1 MDRRAQSTV
10 PRPSPARVV
19 HRLPTAPDPRI
30 DIVPKIAAD
39 TVHAHRDLVRRKI
52 FDAFAELMDERSFDA
67 ITMAQIAAR
76 ADIGRTAIY
85 HHFNNKEAVVVAFAT
100 EETQHYLADLR
111 RDLDLVPDPVA
122 RIRVYLRHQLRAGQ
136 QFHTGMGGILYHLLS
151 EEAMEKIHDHVAAV
165 EEVLEQI
172 LDEGIASGAF
182 RVSDR
187 KAAMSL
193 LHAALATRQLPVGA
207 VEEFVL
213 RGLGHMS

>member
-1 MDRRAQSTV
+1 M
-10 PRPSPARVV
+10 
-19 HRLPTAPDPRI
+19 
-30 DIVPKIAAD
+30 PKIAAE
-39 TVHAHRDLVRRKI
+39 TLPAHRDLVRRRI
-52 FDAFAELMDERSFDA
+52 FDAFAQLMDERSFDA

-76 ADIGRTAIY
+76 AEIGRTAIY
-85 HHFNNKEAVVVAFAT
+85 HHFKDKEAVVVAFAT

-122 RIRVYLRHQLRAGQ
+122 KIRVYLRHQLRAGQ

-165 EEVLEQI
+165 EEVLEHI
-172 LDEGIASGAF
+172 LDEGIDSGAF

-193 LHAALATRQLPVGA
+193 LHAALATRQLPVPA

>member
-1 MDRRAQSTV
+1 MSTRTPAGRAVRPV
-10 PRPSPARVV
+10 PPSPA
-19 HRLPTAPDPRI
+19 PRI
-30 DIVPKIAAD
+30 DTVPKIAAE
-39 TVHAHRDLVRRKI
+39 TLPAHRDLVRRRI
-52 FDAFAELMDERSFDA
+52 FDAFAQLMDERSFDA

-76 ADIGRTAIY
+76 AEIGRTAIY
-85 HHFNNKEAVVVAFAT
+85 HHFKDKEAVVVAFAT

-122 RIRVYLRHQLRAGQ
+122 KIRVYLRHQLRAGQ

-165 EEVLEQI
+165 EEVLEHI

-182 RVSDR
+182 QVGDR

-193 LHAALATRQLPVGA
+193 LHAALATRQLPVPA

-213 RGLGHMS
+213 RGLGHMA

>member
-1 MDRRAQSTV
+1 MDLRPRAAHQ
-10 PRPSPARVV
+10 PAG
-19 HRLPTAPDPRI
+19 RLPPRI
-30 DIVPKIAAD
+30 VTVPKIAAE
-39 TVHAHRDLVRRKI
+39 TLPAHRDLVRRRI
-52 FDAFAELMDERSFDA
+52 FDAFAALMDERSFDA

-76 ADIGRTAIY
+76 AEIGRTAIY
-85 HHFNNKEAVVVAFAT
+85 HHFKDKEAVVVAFAT

-111 RDLDLVPDPVA
+111 RDLELVPDPVA

-193 LHAALATRQLPVGA
+193 LHAALATRQLPVPA

-213 RGLGHMS
+213 RGLGHMA

>member
-1 MDRRAQSTV
+1 MVLPDPVARAAPPV
-10 PRPSPARVV
+10 HPSPA
-19 HRLPTAPDPRI
+19 PRI
-30 DIVPKIAAD
+30 DIVPKIAAE
-39 TVHAHRDLVRRKI
+39 TLPAHRDLVRRRI
-52 FDAFAELMDERSFDA
+52 FDAFAQLMDERSFDA

-76 ADIGRTAIY
+76 AEIGRTAIY
-85 HHFNNKEAVVVAFAT
+85 HHFKDKEAVVVAFAT

-122 RIRVYLRHQLRAGQ
+122 KIRVYLRHQLRAGQ

-165 EEVLEQI
+165 EEVLEHI
-172 LDEGIASGAF
+172 LDEGIDSGAF

-193 LHAALATRQLPVGA
+193 LHAALATRQLPVPA

>member
-1 MDRRAQSTV
+1 M
-10 PRPSPARVV
+10 
-19 HRLPTAPDPRI
+19 
-30 DIVPKIAAD
+30 PKIVAD
-39 TVHAHRDLVRRKI
+39 TLPAHRDLVRRRI
-52 FDAFAELMDERSFDA
+52 FDAFAQLMDERSFDA

-76 ADIGRTAIY
+76 AGIGRTAIY
-85 HHFNNKEAVVVAFAT
+85 HHFKDKEAVVVAFAT

-111 RDLDLVPDPVA
+111 RDLELVPDPVG

-165 EEVLEQI
+165 EEVLEDI

-193 LHAALATRQLPVGA
+193 LHAALATRQLPVPA

-213 RGLGHMS
+213 RGLGHMA